1 MEKHRFRGRKK
12 KEEGAWYVDTIY
24 TLVRRKDDSKWG
36 WRVKAERKTR
46 VEYIERRKEWER

>member
-1 MEKHRFRGRKK
+1 LEKHRFRGRKK